1 MLLNDQRRVV
11 PGSRS
16 VTVITTMSGMA
27 DHAIDKGSPTPYFD
41 QLAELLRQ
49 QIEDGQLKPNSKIPT
64 QFELVEVYDV
74 SRGTASRATEILL
87 NEGLVIWSKGKG
99 LYVADA
105 ESVAA
110 WKRARQA
117 ARNRRRP

>member
-1 MLLNDQRRVV
+1 
-11 PGSRS
+11 
-16 VTVITTMSGMA
+16 MSDMA
-27 DHAIDKGSPTPYFD
+27 KDAIDKGSPTPYFD
-41 QLAELLRQ
+41 QVAELLRQ

-64 QFELVEVYDV
+64 QFELVEAYDV
-74 SRGTASRATEILL
+74 SRGTASRATEILM

-105 ESVAA
+105 ASIAA

-117 ARNRRRP
+117 ARNRASP